1 MSLLL
6 KGLWMRWGPHL
17 IVLAA
22 VVGFVL
28 WLDHSAYQRAVKDRD
43 LRDAKLER
51 KIDEAVG
58 GIEDDLADKLAA
70 RVVDQ
75 IETEQRIETVD
86 RTVIQPIIER
96 ELRNAPGLS
105 DPRNGYGVELRDAI
119 NTAIQQSANPAAP

>member
-1 MSLLL
+1 MSGFFA
-6 KGLWMRWGPHL
+6 GLWMRWGPHL

-22 VVGFVL
+22 VVGFLL
-28 WLDHSAYQRAVKDRD
+28 WLDHSAYQRAVEDREAA
-43 LRDAKLER
+43 DAKMLIAIGEA
-51 KIDEAVG
+51 ID

>member
-1 MSLLL
+1 MSGFFA
-6 KGLWMRWGPHL
+6 GLWMRWGPHL

-22 VVGFVL
+22 VVGFLL
-28 WLDHSAYQRAVKDRD
+28 WLDHSAYQRAVEDREAAD
-43 LRDAKLER
+43 R
-51 KIDEAVG
+51 KMLIAIGEAID

-105 DPRNGYGVELRDAI
+105 DPRNGYGVGLRDAI
-119 NTAIQQSANPAAP
+119 NTAIEQSANPAAP